1 MERFI
6 NILIIDDDEKSR
18 KGLKEILLGAGN
30 NILTCNSIHE
40 AFPILRK
47 REIGIVLINID
58 SPFFTGLDLL
68 QSIRDNSIT
77 QNIYKI
83 VLTDSSK
90 SGAKMVR
97 GLNHG
102 AVDFITKP
110 LNPNL
115 VRAKIEVYKTLYY
128 KDQRIGQLLNN
139 IFPEQVLE
147 DLNQY
152 GKFSPKRVENGV
164 VLFTDFV
171 DFSAKAK
178 NLKPLSLL
186 KKLEKHFT
194 VFDAIIERY
203 HLEKIK
209 TIGDSYMALAG
220 VTENTPEPAI
230 RACLAALE
238 IRDYMYNEELV
249 ARALG
254 RDFWQ
259 IRVGLNQGPLVAGI
273 IGTTKY
279 NFDVWGDTV
288 NIAARAERVSTSGS
302 ITITKAIESHIQEF
316 FTVEERGLIDIQKR
330 GGKVEMFY
338 LDKIKKE
345 YCLYGEGKVAK
356 GELRKRCGLSNIDFI
371 HMRLDIINRL
381 KALLPDDLIYHDI
394 SHTMNVEKACI
405 RFAKLEG
412 VSEED
417 VLLLRT
423 AALYHDS
430 GFILEYDHN
439 EKFAIELA
447 KSQLPRYGYSDE
459 DIRTISN
466 IIAATQSN
474 VEPVTLL
481 EKIMCDADH
490 DYLGRPDYKHIA
502 NRLRSELENYG
513 NEMNDEEWI
522 DFQLEY
528 LQNIHR
534 FYTETALNIRL
545 IGKKARIL
553 ELKKN
558 KEQLINKEE

>member
-68 QSIRDNSIT
+68 QTIRDNSIT

-178 NLKPLSLL
+178 NMKPLSLL

-249 ARALG
+249 ARAMG

-288 NIAARAERVSTSGS
+288 NIAARAERVSSGGS
-302 ITITKAIESHIQEF
+302 ITITKAIESHINEYF
-316 FTVEERGLIDIQKR
+316 EVEERGLIDIQKR

-338 LDKIKKE
+338 LEKIKKE

-356 GELRKRCGLSNIDFI
+356 GELRKRCGLSTIDFI
-371 HMRLDIINRL
+371 HMRLDIVNRL

-394 SHTMNVEKACI
+394 SHTMNVEKACM

-412 VSEED
+412 ISEED
-417 VLLLRT
+417 ILLLRT

-439 EKFAIELA
+439 ERFAIELA
-447 KSQLPRYGYSDE
+447 KNQLPRYGYSDE
-459 DIRTISN
+459 DIRIISN
-466 IIAATQSN
+466 IIAATQSS

-513 NEMNDEEWI
+513 HDMSDEEWT

-528 LQNIHR
+528 LENVHR

-545 IGKKARIL
+545 LGKKARII
-553 ELKKN
+553 ELKKY
-558 KEQLINKEE
+558 KEQFINNEE